1 MVAGWER
8 VKEDGLSGVF
18 GHTRLQP
25 VYRPCSDVE
34 HAIEALVARAAAP
47 TTGAKERLQLLAAAT
62 ELTGQSWWR
71 PPLPPKPA
79 EHTSGHR
86 GRMDAAR
93 VVITATLTVGVLLVV
108 LLALARGDSAAA
120 AQYAAPVS
128 GLAGICLGW
137 LFTNQP
143 PTPRADRP
151 STGADDAA

>member
-1 MVAGWER
+1 VVAGWER

-18 GHTRLQP
+18 GNTRLQP
-25 VYRPCSDVE
+25 VYRPCGGVE
-34 HAIEALVARAAAP
+34 QAIESLVARAAAP
-47 TTGAKERLQLLAAAT
+47 TTDAEQRLQLLAAVK

-71 PPLPPKPA
+71 PPSPAEPA

-93 VVITATLTVGVLLVV
+93 VVITAVLTIGVLLVV
-108 LLALARGDSAAA
+108 LLALARGDSGAA

-143 PTPRADRP
+143 PTSRADRP
-151 STGADDAA
+151 PTGTDDDA